1 MTKTK
6 KEEQIERCR
15 RKGCDNE
22 ATETVFYFDMVTDKH
37 EPFRL
42 CQECNNDVK
51 LFLGSF
57 KEKKQKNIQSK
68 LV

>member
-6 KEEQIERCR
+6 KEDQIERCR

-22 ATETVFYFDMVTDKH
+22 ATETIFYFDMALDRN

-42 CQECNNDVK
+42 CQECNNDLK

-57 KEKKQKNIQSK
+57 KEKKSKVLQTK